1 MKPFKGILSNSPGWL
16 TEFVLS
22 RPTAF
27 MVIIALVIC
36 SLLPLF
42 LNNFWLSIMIMMF
55 SMIISALGIQVLT
68 GYTGQLSSGH
78 CAFMAIGAYTSA
90 ILTYSSHFPFWLS
103 VPIASLVAGIA
114 GIIIGLTSIRLKGFY
129 LIISTIAAQVI
140 ILYVIVHWV
149 SLTGGAFGMTAPAPS
164 IGDFSFDRSAS
175 YFYIAL
181 AALVVATYLTY
192 NIVRTNIGRAFI
204 AIRDNELSAQ
214 CIGINVTLHKLLAFF
229 IGCAL
234 AGLGGAI
241 AAHAR
246 GVITPDSFSLMES
259 FNYLGY
265 IIVGGIGTI
274 TGVFFGVIF
283 FMILNQ
289 GLAQL
294 LTASVSVF
302 PSALNM
308 LSPIMLIILGIMI
321 ALFITIQPRGFAYI
335 WQMFT
340 IKLRLV
346 KLQKYPENIN

>member
-1 MKPFKGILSNSPGWL
+1 MKPLKSNAADPAGWL
-16 TEFVLS
+16 LKFAVT
-22 RPTAF
+22 RPTALV
-27 MVIIALVIC
+27 VIIALVIC
-36 SLLPLF
+36 AFLPLF
-42 LNNFWLSIMIMMF
+42 LNNYWLSIIIMVF
-55 SMIISALGIQVLT
+55 SIAISTLGIQVLT

-78 CAFMAIGAYTSA
+78 CAFIAVGAYTSA
-90 ILTYSSHFPFWLS
+90 ILTYSLQLPFWLALL
-103 VPIASLVAGIA
+103 IATLVASIVGLVV
-114 GIIIGLTSIRLKGFY
+114 GLTSIRLKGFY

-140 ILYVIVHWV
+140 ILYIIIHWV
-149 SLTGGAFGMTAPAPS
+149 SLTGGAFGMAAPAPS

-175 YFYIAL
+175 YFYIAF
-181 AALVVATYLTY
+181 AALIVATYLTY
-192 NIVRTNIGRAFI
+192 NLVRTNVGRAFI

-229 IGCAL
+229 IGCGL

-246 GVITPDSFSLMES
+246 GVITPDSYSLMES
-259 FNYLGY
+259 FYYLGY

-283 FMILNQ
+283 FTILNQ

-294 LTASVSVF
+294 LTSSAAIF

-308 LSPIMLIILGIMI
+308 LSPLMLIILGITI

-335 WQMFT
+335 WYMFT
-340 IKLRLV
+340 VKLRLGNAA
-346 KLQKYPENIN
+346 KAS